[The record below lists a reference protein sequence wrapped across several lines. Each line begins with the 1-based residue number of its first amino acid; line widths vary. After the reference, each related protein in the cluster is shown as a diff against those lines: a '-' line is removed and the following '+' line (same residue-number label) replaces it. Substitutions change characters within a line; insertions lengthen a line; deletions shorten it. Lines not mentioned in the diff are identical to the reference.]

1 MFQIGTNSWVNIIEA
16 NTYFEDIW
24 DGSFWSSQSLSDK
37 QKLLITACK
46 WILSSGYSISM
57 SSTSQK
63 VKDAQCELAK
73 EVYNAYSEYKKRQTL
88 YASGVRSFNF
98 NGWSESLVKQELPIN
113 IQGLLSSFATG
124 QGGKFFEVERDY

>member
-1 MFQIGTNSWVNIIEA
+1 MFLVGTNSWISIADANI
-16 NTYFEDIW
+16 YFSDIW
-24 DGSFWSSQSLSDK
+24 DGSFWSSRSILEK
-37 QKLLITACK
+37 QRLLITACK

-73 EVYNAYSEYKKRQTL
+73 EVYNAYNEYKKRQTL

-98 NGWSESLVKQELPIN
+98 NGWSESLARQELPLT
-113 IQGLLSSFATG
+113 IQDLLGDFATG
-124 QGGKFFEVERDY
+124 QGGKFFELKRDY